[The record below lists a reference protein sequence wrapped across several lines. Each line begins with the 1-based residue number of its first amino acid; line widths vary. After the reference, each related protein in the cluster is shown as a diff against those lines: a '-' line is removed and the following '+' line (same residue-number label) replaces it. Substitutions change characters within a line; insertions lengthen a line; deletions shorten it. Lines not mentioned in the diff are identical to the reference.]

1 MLPAGF
7 SASPIESSP
16 PGQTRFVNLRRSTF
30 RMRVATVLISPSSG
44 WRTPP
49 FVVPKEPPQKVF
61 DIPIS
66 SRPAHRRMRRE
77 KRRDLREPQKV
88 TVTVNGLDDNGR
100 SFEEQTETIDLSES
114 GVSFYLDTPIFVRS
128 FLSLNMNSNSLL
140 TGKLVALVA
149 RIETSRPGKQLIAAQ
164 LL

>member
-1 MLPAGF
+1 
-7 SASPIESSP
+7 
-16 PGQTRFVNLRRSTF
+16 
-30 RMRVATVLISPSSG
+30 
-44 WRTPP
+44 
-49 FVVPKEPPQKVF
+49 
-61 DIPIS
+61 
-66 SRPAHRRMRRE
+66 MRRE

-140 TGKLVALVA
+140 TGKPVALVA